1 MDNLDNL
8 LSFIDL
14 LTNNLGY
21 TFLAS
26 FTGLETP
33 KLPYASFQ
41 ILSIDDDVMQE
52 DIGKLENDMASIE
65 TIYNVNLTLQF
76 NIEDTNYL
84 KSMTRTKELKNFLDT
99 RKELIEETGVKI
111 VETNEILPIPEL
123 LEDGEYKYLT
133 NLDVVISFDD
143 TSKYEIESLVKIVIE
158 NEDNEIIEKE
168 EV

>member
-99 RKELIEETGVKI
+99 RCQSC
-111 VETNEILPIPEL
+111 
-123 LEDGEYKYLT
+123 Y
-133 NLDVVISFDD
+133 
-143 TSKYEIESLVKIVIE
+143 SK
-158 NEDNEIIEKE
+158 
-168 EV
+168 